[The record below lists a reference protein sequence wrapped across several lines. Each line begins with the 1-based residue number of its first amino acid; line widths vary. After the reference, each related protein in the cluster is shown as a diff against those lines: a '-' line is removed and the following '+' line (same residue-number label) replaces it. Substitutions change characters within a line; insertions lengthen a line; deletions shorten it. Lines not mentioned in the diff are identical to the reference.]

1 MAMKHK
7 IGKMIFKK
15 FNLLLKLY
23 TKSSDLAD
31 HRFMMENNNLWYYRR
46 EYHWDHGSY
55 LPAG

>member
-1 MAMKHK
+1 MKHK